1 MPNELPSY
9 YVIRCKNCNFCF
21 GKHNKSKFLCPHCGE
36 IQTEPKILSRANNA
50 EELHELVSI
59 NNMPEELRTEFK
71 GLKKESK
78 QIVEPGNLIQLI
90 PILLFESANSKGVVY
105 IEVLKKLLI
114 KKNLITKIDK
124 IIEIAE
130 VECLLLRITDKKWQL
145 LG

>member
-9 YVIRCKNCNFCF
+9 YVIRCNNCNFCF
-21 GKHNKSKFLCPHCGE
+21 GKHNKSKFSCPHCGE
-36 IQTEPKILSRANNA
+36 IQINPKILSRANNT

-59 NNMPEELRTEFK
+59 NNMPEELRTEFE

-78 QIVEPGNLIQLI
+78 HIIETEDLIQII
-90 PILLFESANSKGVVY
+90 PNLLLESANSKGLIY
-105 IEVLKKLLI
+105 FEVLKKLLI
-114 KKNLITKIDK
+114 KKNLSAKIGK

-130 VECLLLRITDKKWQL
+130 VEGLLLRITDKKWQL